1 MVEDRPRLESIYLN
15 KQPLKITLIF
25 AKKFSI
31 LRTMKSR
38 IHLTPSEQ
46 RTLEAVRLHIAQT
59 GEGPLTS
66 ELMEALGIQSKGAL
80 HRTVKA
86 LIDKGYLEQTEHSWR
101 SLRLLDH
108 PSTTLPLLG
117 RIAAGRPIEAINDHN
132 EIDVA
137 EMLLGKD
144 RFALRVQGDSMCEAG
159 ILNGDT
165 VIVKQ
170 QNNARNGDIVVALI
184 DRDEATLKHFK
195 RLPNRQ
201 IQLIP
206 ANSAFPV
213 MTYDPERIQIQGVVV
228 GQLRVYE

>member
-1 MVEDRPRLESIYLN
+1 MN
-15 KQPLKITLIF
+15 
-25 AKKFSI
+25 
-31 LRTMKSR
+31 SR

-46 RTLEAVRLHIAQT
+46 RTLEAVRLHIART

-66 ELMEALGIQSKGAL
+66 ELMAALGIQSKGAL

-86 LIDKGYLEQTEHSWR
+86 LIDKGYLEQSEHSWR
-101 SLRLLDH
+101 SLRLMDGA
-108 PSTTLPLLG
+108 SSTLPLLG
-117 RIAAGRPIEAINDHN
+117 RIAAGRPIEAIANHD
-132 EIDVA
+132 EIDVV

-159 ILNGDT
+159 ILDGDT

-170 QNNARNGDIVVALI
+170 QNTARNGDIIVALI
-184 DRDEATLKHFK
+184 DGDTATLKYFK

-206 ANSAFPV
+206 ANQQLSPI
-213 MTYDPERIQIQGVVV
+213 TYEPARIQIQGVVV
-228 GQLRVYE
+228 GQLRQYL

>member
-1 MVEDRPRLESIYLN
+1 MN
-15 KQPLKITLIF
+15 
-25 AKKFSI
+25 
-31 LRTMKSR
+31 SR
-38 IHLTPSEQ
+38 NHLTPSEQ

-80 HRTVKA
+80 HRTIKA

-117 RIAAGRPIEAINDHN
+117 RIAAGLPIEAITDHTQV
-132 EIDVA
+132 DVA
-137 EMLLGKD
+137 EMLLGRD

-159 ILNGDT
+159 ILDGDT

-170 QNNARNGDIVVALI
+170 TATARNGDIVVALI
-184 DRDEATLKHFK
+184 DRDEATLKRFK
-195 RLPNRQ
+195 RLANKQ

-206 ANSAFPV
+206 ANSSFPV
-213 MTYDPERIQIQGVVV
+213 TTYSPERIQIQGVVV
-228 GQLRVYE
+228 GQMRQYD